1 MNLVDEINE
10 FISRYDSCAIND
22 VPIDFA
28 ALLAKENPFIVPEL
42 KRKQKAYCSLRF
54 NHGKFAGWTT
64 QFYGRRGLD
73 FGGLNL
79 SFDVVIDFNTLWDK
93 IQNDAHSNELC
104 ECDLQEVL

>member
-10 FISRYDSCAIND
+10 FTSRYDSCAIND

-42 KRKQKAYCSLRF
+42 KRKQKAHCSLRF
-54 NHGKFAGWTT
+54 NHGKFAGWTMLS
-64 QFYGRRGLD
+64 YGVRGLD
-73 FGGLNL
+73 FSGLWLN
-79 SFDVVIDFNTLWDK
+79 FDEVIDFGTLCEEILKRD
-93 IQNDAHSNELC
+93 QSNELG